1 MTRVLLWHVHGSWT
15 TSFVQGAHDYLLPT
29 LPERGPWGLGRAGRD
44 WPDRVREVPAD
55 RLADTEVDVVVL
67 QRPEELDLAR
77 KWLRRE
83 VPAIYVEHNTPK
95 GDVPNSRHPM
105 ADRPDLPLVH
115 VTHFNQLMWDCG
127 STPTTVVEHG
137 VVDPGPRYLG
147 DLARAAVVVNE
158 PVRRWRV
165 TGTDLLPRFASVAP
179 LDVFGMGLDGL
190 RDRLGVGPDRL
201 VEVGDLNTGG
211 LHEALARRR
220 FYLHPLRWTSLG
232 LSLIEAMH
240 LGMPVVVLA
249 CTEAVLAVPP
259 EAGFLSTRID
269 DLARGAAELI
279 ADPALA
285 RQMGKQARE
294 FALARYGLAAFLRHW
309 DRLLMEVS
317 R

>member
-29 LPERGPWGLGRAGRD
+29 LPERGRWGLGRAGRD